1 MGNNKKG
8 ATKFLKFSVGSKM
21 GWEHNFCL
29 NLVLEKAWRKLC
41 TSPGV
46 RWIWEILKRGGR
58 MVQGQVFLKGG
69 GGLTLVL
76 FNFFKVYHF
85 YIEKLLY
92 PLQNCAMHLKK
103 KKISVTITLWKKVI
117 LSCLKINLKISHKL
131 P

>member
-1 MGNNKKG
+1 MYLPWSEVDLRNFKKG
-8 ATKFLKFSVGSKM
+8 WTYGAGAGL
-21 GWEHNFCL
+21 
-29 NLVLEKAWRKLC
+29 
-41 TSPGV
+41 
-46 RWIWEILKRGGR
+46 LKR
-58 MVQGQVFLKGG
+58 

-103 KKISVTITLWKKVI
+103 KKFSVIIILWRKVI

>member
-1 MGNNKKG
+1 MYLPWSEVDLRNFKKG
-8 ATKFLKFSVGSKM
+8 WTYGAGAGL
-21 GWEHNFCL
+21 
-29 NLVLEKAWRKLC
+29 
-41 TSPGV
+41 
-46 RWIWEILKRGGR
+46 LKR
-58 MVQGQVFLKGG
+58 

-103 KKISVTITLWKKVI
+103 KNFSVTIILWKKVI

>member
-1 MGNNKKG
+1 
-8 ATKFLKFSVGSKM
+8 
-21 GWEHNFCL
+21 
-29 NLVLEKAWRKLC
+29 
-41 TSPGV
+41 
-46 RWIWEILKRGGR
+46 

-69 GGLTLVL
+69 GGGRVVCGGGGGVGLTLVL

-103 KKISVTITLWKKVI
+103 KKFSVIIILWRKVI